1 MYKIKVD
8 KAVSFLIM
16 KASMVRRGYTAK
28 QMKVG
33 YWARQALEL
42 YQDIED
48 ESFEELAD
56 SVRQAMKTM
65 DRDRRIVVIGGACS
79 GKSSLLGGMLES
91 DVPKQ
96 VKMDGPCLRWRYSCQ
111 DGDPS
116 MSRFLPVEE
125 LDGLEL
131 VDTGDCADAAIA
143 ESVRGLLDGADVL
156 VAAIDARRL
165 ETDPCWGLLQDAE
178 EKVGSVI
185 LAITFTD
192 TLGSEATLS
201 LKDTIRKLCRERLSG
216 TPMALF
222 VCPTSE
228 AALEPFT
235 VRVQEALEAPR
246 GVRRDIHTTVQC
258 AAALNNK
265 VAQVLFKR
273 NGVMITDSGF
283 MQGIDREIDNFL
295 SHQKAALPALV
306 QEYEETARG
315 VLPKALSKLRFTL
328 GFFFSPVTLL
338 RLELLGAGL
347 EYYCYKAL
355 SKELMDK
362 QQQSDERFIA
372 SCAGHWRSVR
382 PRMKETLECEIGDF
396 PAAALQADLDELRT
410 RLGRELYEPF
420 KKQRVRHKLN
430 LIFTSRTG
438 WMFAC
443 LQVIC
448 FMLMLAGLFG
458 YFDQNSIGL
467 CLMLAAVMVWAA
479 ASLAHN
485 VATGRMIRALKDNTT
500 AFTDCLGRTMAE
512 VLEDKVV
519 SRVSA
524 YRLLYTKPR
533 MKVAAFKEMLGPLT
547 ERNSR
552 IKFQLSSESKL

>member
-1 MYKIKVD
+1 
-8 KAVSFLIM
+8 
-16 KASMVRRGYTAK
+16 MVRRGYTAK
-28 QMKVG
+28 QVKVG

-42 YQDIED
+42 YRDIED
-48 ESFEELAD
+48 ESFEELAAA
-56 SVRQAMKTM
+56 VHQAMHTM
-65 DRDRRIVVIGGACS
+65 ARDRRIVVIGGASS

-91 DVPKQ
+91 DVPKR
-96 VKMDGPCLRWRYSCQ
+96 VTMEGPYLRWRYACT
-111 DGDPS
+111 DGDPA
-116 MSRFLPVEE
+116 MSRFLPLEE

-131 VDTGDCADAAIA
+131 IDTGDCADPATA
-143 ESVRGLLDGADVL
+143 EQIRGLLDGADVL
-156 VAAIDARRL
+156 VAAIDSRRL
-165 ETDPCWGLLQDAE
+165 EADPCWNLLQEAE

-201 LKDTIRKLCRERLSG
+201 LKDAIRKLCRERLKG

-235 VRVQEALEAPR
+235 VRVQEALEAPC
-246 GVRRDIHTTVQC
+246 GVRRDIHETIQC

-273 NGVMITDSGF
+273 NGVMISDSGF

-295 SHQKAALPALV
+295 SHQKAALPSLV
-306 QEYEETARG
+306 REYEETARG
-315 VLPKALSKLRFTL
+315 VLPKALTKLRFTL

-338 RLELLGAGL
+338 RLELLGSGL
-347 EYYCYKAL
+347 EKYGYRVLSDAL
-355 SKELMDK
+355 MEK
-362 QQQSDERFIA
+362 QRQSDERFIA

-382 PRMKETLECEIGDF
+382 PRMKETLECEIGEF
-396 PAAALQADLDELRT
+396 PEDLLLADLDELRT

-430 LIFTSRTG
+430 LIFTARTG

-443 LQVIC
+443 LRVIC
-448 FMLMLAGLFG
+448 FMLLIAGLFG
-458 YFDQNSIGL
+458 YFNQNSIGL
-467 CLMLAAVMVWAA
+467 SFMLAAIVVWVI
-479 ASLAHN
+479 ASIAHN
-485 VATGRMIRALKDNTT
+485 VAAARMIRAVKDNSHD
-500 AFTDCLGRTMAE
+500 FTECLGRMMAE
-512 VLEDKVV
+512 VLDDKVV